1 MRRTILIICA
11 VALVFTAAWLIW
23 CKGKKPDKAKA
34 LSDEEL
40 LDRVSNAVVMIT
52 AGEKHA
58 SGVIVNIDEKRVD
71 IVTAGHL
78 MEGYEQGIVS
88 FNCGLIGFGNVKYIS
103 DNPDVCVLSFDRNA
117 LDEGAY
123 EYLTATSVSLEGY
136 RKLKLDDEVLIIGS
150 AVGTAA
156 NATIGTVKSTGY
168 YVPDFDA
175 EMLFLYAD
183 TMPGLSGC
191 PIYDRY
197 GRLVAILAGGSEY
210 GEAVCVKAEDIL
222 DCLEQVN

>member
-1 MRRTILIICA
+1 MRRIVLIICA
-11 VALVFTAAWLIW
+11 VALVLTAAWLIW
-23 CKGKKPDKAKA
+23 CKGIKSEKLVR

-40 LDRVSNAVVMIT
+40 LAKVSDAVVMIN

-58 SGVIVNIDEKRVD
+58 SGVIVNIDDERVD

-78 MEGYEQGIVS
+78 MDGYEQGIVT
-88 FNCGLIGFGNVKYIS
+88 FNCGLIGFGTVMNIS
-103 DNPDVCVLSFDRNA
+103 DNPDVCVLSFKRDA

-123 EYLTATSVSLEGY
+123 EYLVSTPVSTDGAGD
-136 RKLKLDDEVLIIGS
+136 LKLDDEVLIIGS

-156 NATIGTVKSTGY
+156 NATLGTVKSTDY

-175 EMLFLYAD
+175 NMLFLYAD

-222 DCLEQVN
+222 RCLK

>member
-1 MRRTILIICA
+1 MRRIVLIICA
-11 VALVFTAAWLIW
+11 VALVLTAAWLIW
-23 CKGKKPDKAKA
+23 CKGINSEKLVR

-40 LDRVSNAVVMIT
+40 LAKVSDAVVMINV
-52 AGEKHA
+52 GEKHA
-58 SGVIVNIDEKRVD
+58 SGVIVNIDDERVD

-78 MEGYEQGIVS
+78 MEGYEQGIVT
-88 FNCGLIGFGNVKYIS
+88 FNCGLIGFGTVMNIS
-103 DNPDVCVLSFDRNA
+103 DNPDVCVLSFKRDA

-123 EYLTATSVSLEGY
+123 EYIVSTPVSTDGFND
-136 RKLKLDDEVLIIGS
+136 LKLDDEVLIIGS

-156 NATIGTVKSTGY
+156 NATFGTVKSTDY

-175 EMLFLYAD
+175 NMLFLYAD

-222 DCLEQVN
+222 GCLK

>member
-1 MRRTILIICA
+1 MRKIVLIICA

-23 CKGKKPDKAKA
+23 CKGINSDKAKV

-40 LDRVSNAVVMIT
+40 LEKVSDAVVMINV
-52 AGEKHA
+52 GEKHA
-58 SGVIVNIDEKRVD
+58 SGVIVNIDDKRVD

-78 MEGYEQGIVS
+78 MEGYDQGIVS
-88 FNCGLIGFGNVKYIS
+88 FNCGLIGFGTVKYIS
-103 DNPDVCVLSFDRNA
+103 DNPDVCVLSFDRDA

-123 EYLTATSVSLEGY
+123 EYLAQTPVSLDGY

-156 NATIGTVKSTGY
+156 NATIGTVKSTDY
-168 YVPDFDA
+168 YVADFDA
-175 EMLFLYAD
+175 NMLFLYAD

-197 GRLVAILAGGSEY
+197 GRLVAVLAGGSEY

-222 DCLEQVN
+222 GCLEKDD